1 MFSVVLR
8 IIFSKINLFERVIKV
23 LFNYKRK
30 APYSE
35 LLLSGKNLFDR

>member
-23 LFNYKRK
+23 LVKYKRK

-35 LLLSGKNLFDR
+35 YFYLLVIAVR